1 MNDERVALSHN
12 GSEPGVPLLELSHAS
27 KDYRAHG
34 SWSRLMGG
42 FRDGPSKSGQAGRIA
57 LDDVSVSLNYGECL
71 AIIGESGSGKTTLTR
86 IMLGLLSPSIGELR
100 YQGRPAPIDAEAWKL
115 LRRES
120 SMIFQNPYSSL
131 DPRWTVRKSLKEALS
146 LRFGRSLQAS
156 EIDERCVAMLDDV
169 GLDGRGVLDRYPID
183 LSGGQA
189 QRVAIARAIIDEP
202 EILLADEPMSAVD
215 VTARVQILHALQEIR
230 ASHDAR
236 NGARNGERNSA
247 RYGARKTLSM
257 IFVSHDIG
265 MVQHIADRIVVL
277 NHGRIV
283 EQGSCR
289 NVLGN
294 PKHPYTKELLKAA
307 AL

>member
-1 MNDERVALSHN
+1 
-12 GSEPGVPLLELSHAS
+12 
-27 KDYRAHG
+27 
-34 SWSRLMGG
+34 MGG
-42 FRDGPSKSGQAGRIA
+42 SRDDSSKSGQAGRIA
-57 LDDVSVSLNYGECL
+57 LDDVSVSLNSGECL

-86 IMLGLLSPSIGELR
+86 IMLGLLAPTTGELR
-100 YQGRPAPIDAEAWKL
+100 YQGRPAPIDAEAWKQ

-146 LRFGRSLQAS
+146 LRFGRSLHAP
-156 EIDERCVAMLDDV
+156 EIEERCVAMLDDV
-169 GLDGRGVLDRYPID
+169 GLDGRVVLDRYPID

-215 VTARVQILHALQEIR
+215 VTARVQILHTLQEIR
-230 ASHDAR
+230 DSR
-236 NGARNGERNSA
+236 NIVRNGERKA
-247 RYGARKTLSM
+247 LSM

-277 NHGRIV
+277 KHGRII
-283 EQGSCR
+283 EQGTCR
-289 NVLGN
+289 NLLGN
-294 PKHPYTKELLKAA
+294 PQHPYTKELLKAA
-307 AL
+307 TL